1 MYGYDQVFNYCW
13 YTTYNVPTHTVL
25 VRIIMTWGI
34 WISISLIYL
43 IFAVTLITCSLFS
56 KTGPLSRIGR
66 PWNLTRHPS
75 EVRSKS
81 KGVDTALTT
90 TLAKRDIAR
99 RALTV
104 RVLGYISVPV
114 ICVFPGVI
122 IDFIARGRP
131 DVYIP
136 PMVPLIA
143 AVTAGLMGT
152 FNAIL
157 LSFDP
162 SVVAVV
168 LWPHW
173 MKKKER
179 ERLELDR
186 KAAGIQQLEPTASSC
201 KPAFL
206 DDIDMAQTKVVGN
219 ETQEVV
225 VTTVHL
231 QTAGEHGLE
240 LQGHSVI
247 PDGLDPENSGTS
259 TFGYNM
265 NDLAKIY
272 HGL

>member
-25 VRIIMTWGI
+25 IRIVMTWGI
-34 WISISLIYL
+34 WISIALIYL
-43 IFAVTLITCSLFS
+43 IFAVTLITYSLFS

-75 EVRSKS
+75 VVCSNS
-81 KGVDTALTT
+81 HGVDIALNT
-90 TLAKRDIAR
+90 TLARRDIAR

-114 ICVFPGVI
+114 ICVFPGVL

-136 PMVPLIA
+136 RTVPLVA

-157 LSFDP
+157 ISFDP

-173 MKKKER
+173 MKKKEQ

-186 KAAGIQQLEPTASSC
+186 KAGLQQPELTASSC

-206 DDIDMAQTKVVGN
+206 GDIEMAQTKVVGI

-231 QTAGEHGLE
+231 QNAGEHGLE
-240 LQGHSVI
+240 LHGHSAI
-247 PDGLDPENSGTS
+247 PDGLDLEDSGTS

>member
-1 MYGYDQVFNYCW
+1 MYGFDQVFHYCW
-13 YTTYNVPTHTVL
+13 YTTNNVPTHTLL

-34 WISISLIYL
+34 WISIALIYL
-43 IFAVTLITCSLFS
+43 IFAVTLITYSLFS

-66 PWNLTRHPS
+66 PRNLSQHPS
-75 EVRSKS
+75 RVCSNS
-81 KGVDTALTT
+81 KGVNIALTT

-104 RVLGYISVPV
+104 RVLGYICVPV

-122 IDFIARGRP
+122 VDFIARARP
-131 DVYIP
+131 DVSIP
-136 PMVPLIA
+136 RMAPLIA

-157 LSFDP
+157 ISFDP

-173 MKKKER
+173 MKKKEQ

-186 KAAGIQQLEPTASSC
+186 KAAGLQQPVPTASSC
-201 KPAFL
+201 KPAL
-206 DDIDMAQTKVVGN
+206 LGDIEMAQTKVVGN

-225 VTTVHL
+225 VTTAHL
-231 QTAGEHGLE
+231 QNAGDHGLE
-240 LQGHSVI
+240 LQGHSAI
-247 PDGLDPENSGTS
+247 PDGLDLENSGTS